1 MTQQWRHPGQL
12 SESNS
17 DKLKLFSAF
26 AGRVLKTLLLKQE
39 LFATNIYKP

>member
-1 MTQQWRHPGQL
+1 MTPQWGHPGQL
-12 SESNS
+12 SESNN

-26 AGRVLKTLLLKQE
+26 AVRVLKTVLLKQE